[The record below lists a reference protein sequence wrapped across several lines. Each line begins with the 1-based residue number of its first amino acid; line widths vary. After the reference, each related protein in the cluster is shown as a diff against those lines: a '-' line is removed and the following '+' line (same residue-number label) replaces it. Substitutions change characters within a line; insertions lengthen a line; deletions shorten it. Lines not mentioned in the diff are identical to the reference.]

1 MADNDADVFVY
12 NGGCHLAVVLHP
24 LVHVRVD
31 PSVLAIPES
40 AFNMESNFETIELHE
55 GVRSIGAFAFS
66 YCCFL
71 REVQLCDGV
80 ESIGDNAFESC
91 DFIKFRCPPLVT
103 TIPSQ
108 MLDFCRDIFSLE
120 LPENII
126 QVDYNAFGDCC
137 SLRNVTI
144 APNTVILYGDFEG
157 CRDLLQ
163 IFDTEEAIEIAL
175 QSRFDGLPIHSS
187 TYYISY
193 YYPKALEGMRNR
205 MIVGEIARIIGG
217 NCVIDPTG
225 LQQDCLGMTPLH
237 ILACSTVQC
246 LELYRLM
253 IDTYPAS
260 LIVEDAWG
268 TIPLLYAVWGGASSE
283 IIDFLVNSY
292 QLLYPNYEFDWIAM
306 AATLGLRASEA
317 VIQNL
322 LDVIPILSP
331 GYKVDWN
338 KILVELYVHTAD
350 AFWCSSAF
358 CFLTRCSI
366 VTRINAIGI
375 KEFRDA
381 MDDGW
386 EGYDDNFNGQVW
398 HTETLTK
405 LEYYESEYQRL
416 KESTSLLELALWK
429 IKLDDKNHGDK
440 MGNCNKKLR
449 IDQSDFRLQCRI
461 SCGAD
466 HVVENV
472 LPYLLPDDFER
483 SHL

>member
-1 MADNDADVFVY
+1 MADNAANVFVY
-12 NGGCHLAVVLHP
+12 EGVWDLAVLPRP
-24 LVHVRVD
+24 LVNVRVD
-31 PSVLAIPES
+31 PSVLAIPDY
-40 AFNMESNFETIELHE
+40 AFSIINYFKTIELHE
-55 GVRSIGAFAFS
+55 GIRTIGAYAFS
-66 YCCFL
+66 NCCF
-71 REVQLCDGV
+71 REVQLYDGV
-80 ESIGDNAFESC
+80 ESIGDNAFEYC
-91 DFIKFRCPPLVT
+91 DFTKFRCPPLVT

-108 MLDFCRDIFSLE
+108 MLDFCQNIFSLE
-120 LPENII
+120 LPKRII
-126 QVDYNAFGDCC
+126 QVEYEAFCNCC
-137 SLRNVTI
+137 SLRNIAI
-144 APNTVILYGDFEG
+144 APNTVILYGVFEG

-163 IFDTEEAIEIAL
+163 IFDTKEAIEIAL
-175 QSRFDGLPIHSS
+175 QSRFDSLPIHSS
-187 TYYISY
+187 IYYISY
-193 YYPKALEGMRNR
+193 YYPKALEGIRNR
-205 MIVGEIARIIGG
+205 MIIGEIARIIGG
-217 NCVIDPTG
+217 NGVIDPTG

-268 TIPLLYAVWGGASSE
+268 TIPLLYAVWGGTPSE

-292 QLLYPNYEFDWIAM
+292 QSLYPNYEFDWIAM
-306 AATLGLRASEA
+306 AATLGLRASVA

-350 AFWCSSAF
+350 AYWCSGAF
-358 CFLTRCSI
+358 CFLTSCSI

-429 IKLDDKNHGDK
+429 IKIDDKNHGDK

-449 IDQSDFRLQCRI
+449 IDQSEFRLQCRI

-466 HVVENV
+466 HVVQNV